1 MAAQFTTAETVDR
14 ALYYARELED
24 FTTGD
29 GKHESI
35 VQILRTLD
43 DIAIFLEVA
52 DQCRDTALDAQLL
65 EVATRLKEISEAASS
80 DALRRG
86 DIVR

>member
-1 MAAQFTTAETVDR
+1 MGQLTTTETVDR

-24 FTTGD
+24 FTDD
-29 GKHESI
+29 GEHASI

-43 DIAIFLEVA
+43 DVAIFLEVA
-52 DQCRDTALDAQLL
+52 DQCRDTALDEQLF
-65 EVATRLKEISEAASS
+65 EVASKLKEISEAASR

>member
-1 MAAQFTTAETVDR
+1 MGQLTTAETVDR

-24 FTTGD
+24 FTDD
-29 GKHESI
+29 GQHASI

-80 DALRRG
+80 DAFRRG